1 MQRLLRKLMP
11 PNKTITSNANLN
23 ANIGERVLSFNYV
36 FDNLTIWVEV
46 VNPVDGTY

>member
-1 MQRLLRKLMP
+1 MP
-11 PNKTITSNANLN
+11 SNKMITSIADLN
-23 ANIGERVLSFNYV
+23 ANIGEHVLTFNKV